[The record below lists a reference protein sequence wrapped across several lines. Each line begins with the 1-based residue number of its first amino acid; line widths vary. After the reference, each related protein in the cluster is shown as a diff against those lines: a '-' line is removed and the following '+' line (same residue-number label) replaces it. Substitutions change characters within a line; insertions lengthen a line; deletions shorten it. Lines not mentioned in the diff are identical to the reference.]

1 LRPLAGKCLRAAA
14 LGDFVWRVS
23 GHAFGDARSKRY
35 RGSRRRIKRLTIR
48 GNSSWEFWVLLGWIA
63 FLLLVVMPWMIR
75 HSH

>member
-1 LRPLAGKCLRAAA
+1 LLENACAAAA
-14 LGDFVWRVS
+14 LGDVVWRMS
-23 GHAFGDARSKRY
+23 GHAFGGTRSKRY

-75 HSH
+75 QSH